1 MILALTGMMGS
12 GKTTVGRLVAD
23 ALGCPFMDM
32 DELVARKAGK
42 GIAAFFAT
50 DGEAAFRL
58 LEGKVL
64 KETVKK
70 YAQSTAVLALGGG
83 TVTAPGALSLLRDHT
98 LCIWLQVSE
107 AEALTRI
114 GDTGDHPLARL
125 AGAQDRPLAGDWAA
139 LLEARTPLYAAAAQ
153 VTLDTDGAAPETLAD
168 EIIISVL

>member
-23 ALGCPFMDM
+23 ALGCPFLDM

-83 TVTAPGALSLLRDHT
+83 TVTVPGAVKLLQEGT
-98 LCIWLQVSE
+98 LCVWLQVSE
-107 AEALTRI
+107 AEAL
-114 GDTGDHPLARL
+114 ARL
-125 AGAQDRPLAGDWAA
+125 SGAMDRPLAGDWAA

-153 VTLDTDGAAPETLAD
+153 VTLDTDGAAPEALAD

>member
-1 MILALTGMMGS
+1 MLLALTGMMGS

-32 DELVARKAGK
+32 DELVARKAGT

-107 AEALTRI
+107 AEALTRL
-114 GDTGDHPLARL
+114 GDTG
-125 AGAQDRPLAGDWAA
+125 DRPLAGDWTA

-153 VTLDTDGAAPETLAD
+153 VTLDTDGAAPEALAD

>member
-23 ALGCPFMDM
+23 ALGCPFLDL

-42 GIAAFFAT
+42 SVSAIFS
-50 DGEAAFRL
+50 DEGEAAFRQ

-70 YAQSTAVLALGGG
+70 YAQATVVLALGGG
-83 TVTAPGALSLLRDHT
+83 TVTVPGAAKLLQDST
-98 LCIWLQVSE
+98 LCVWLQVSE
-107 AEALTRI
+107 TEA
-114 GDTGDHPLARL
+114 LARL
-125 AGAQDRPLAGDWAA
+125 GDGVDRPLSGDWAA
-139 LLEARTPLYAAAAQ
+139 LLEARAPLYAAAAQ
-153 VTLDTDGAAPETLAD
+153 VTLDTDGATPEELAD

>member
-23 ALGCPFMDM
+23 ALGCPFLDL

-42 GIAAFFAT
+42 GIPEFFAT
-50 DGEAAFRL
+50 EGEAAFRQ

-70 YAQSTAVLALGGG
+70 YAQATVVLALGGG
-83 TVTAPGALSLLRDHT
+83 TVTVPGAAKLLQDST
-98 LCIWLQVSE
+98 LCVWLQVSE
-107 AEALTRI
+107 TEA
-114 GDTGDHPLARL
+114 LARL
-125 AGAQDRPLAGDWAA
+125 GDGVDRPLSGDWAA
-139 LLEARTPLYAAAAQ
+139 LLEARAPLYAAAAQ
-153 VTLDTDGAAPETLAD
+153 VTLDTDGATPEELAD

>member
-1 MILALTGMMGS
+1 MILSLTGMMGS

-23 ALGCPFMDM
+23 ALGCPFLDL

-42 GIAAFFAT
+42 GIAEIFAT

-70 YAQSTAVLALGGG
+70 YAQTTAVLALGGG
-83 TVTAPGALSLLRDHT
+83 TVTVPGAVKLLRDST
-98 LCIWLQVSE
+98 LCVWLQVSE
-107 AEALTRI
+107 VEVR
-114 GDTGDHPLARL
+114 ARL
-125 AGAQDRPLAGDWAA
+125 GDAQDRPLAADWSA
-139 LLEARTPLYAAAAQ
+139 LLEAREPLYAAAAH

>member
-23 ALGCPFMDM
+23 ALGCPFLDL
-32 DELVARKAGK
+32 DDLIVRKAGK
-42 GIAAFFAT
+42 GIPEIFAT
-50 DGEAAFRL
+50 EGEAAFRQ

-70 YAQSTAVLALGGG
+70 YAQATVVLALGGG
-83 TVTAPGALSLLRDHT
+83 TVTVPGAVKLLQDST

-107 AEALTRI
+107 TEAM
-114 GDTGDHPLARL
+114 ARL
-125 AGAQDRPLAGDWAA
+125 GEGKDRPLAGDWVA
-139 LLEARTPLYAAAAQ
+139 LLEARAPLYAAAAH
-153 VTLDTDGAAPETLAD
+153 VTLDTDGAAPEELAD

>member
-23 ALGCPFMDM
+23 ALGCPFLDL

-42 GIAAFFAT
+42 RIPEIFAT
-50 DGEAAFRL
+50 EGEAAFRQ

-70 YAQSTAVLALGGG
+70 YAQATVVLALGGG
-83 TVTAPGALSLLRDHT
+83 TVTVPGAVKLLQDST

-107 AEALTRI
+107 AEAK
-114 GDTGDHPLARL
+114 ARL
-125 AGAQDRPLAGDWAA
+125 GDAGDRPLAGEWPA
-139 LLEARTPLYAAAAQ
+139 LLETRAPLYAAAAQ
-153 VTLDTDGAAPETLAD
+153 VALDTDGASPEEIAD

>member
-1 MILALTGMMGS
+1 MLLVLTGMMGS

-23 ALGCPFMDM
+23 ALGCPFLDL

-42 GIAAFFAT
+42 GIPEIFAT

-70 YAQSTAVLALGGG
+70 YAQATAVLALGGG
-83 TVTAPGALSLLRDHT
+83 TVTVPGAVKLLQDST

-107 AEALTRI
+107 SEALV
-114 GDTGDHPLARL
+114 RL
-125 AGAQDRPLAGDWAA
+125 GNVADRPLAGDWTA
-139 LLEARTPLYAAAAQ
+139 LLEARTPLYAAAAH
-153 VTLDTDGAAPETLAD
+153 VTLDTDGAAPEAIAD